1 MNIFILDSD
10 PAMAAAQQLDK
21 HVVKMPL
28 ESAQM
33 LCSALARHGCE
44 NTPYKPA
51 FRNHPCTLWAGAS
64 RSNFNWLVKHGIAL
78 CEEYT
83 ARYGKRHKC
92 QDVIEWAST
101 QAQLIPVGQLTE
113 FAQAM
118 PDVYKDSCAVTA
130 YRAYYL
136 GDKARIATWKRN
148 QPEWWN

>member
-1 MNIFILDSD
+1 
-10 PAMAAAQQLDK
+10 
-21 HVVKMPL
+21 
-28 ESAQM
+28 
-33 LCSALARHGCE
+33 
-44 NTPYKPA
+44 
-51 FRNHPCTLWAGAS
+51 LWAGAN
-64 RSNFNWLVKHGIAL
+64 RSNFNWLIKHGIAL

>member
-1 MNIFILDSD
+1 MNIFILDAD
-10 PAMAAAQQLDK
+10 PAKAAVQQLDK
-21 HVVKMPL
+21 HIVKMPL
-28 ESAQM
+28 ETAQM
-33 LCSALARHGCE
+33 LCTALVRHGLT

-51 FRNHPCTLWAGAS
+51 FQRHPCTLWAGS
-64 RSNFNWLVKHGIAL
+64 NRSNFNWLAKHGVAL

-92 QDVIEWAST
+92 QDVIEWAQT
-101 QAQLIPVGQLTE
+101 QASVIPRGPLTE

-118 PDVYKDSCAVTA
+118 PGHYKNTCAVTA